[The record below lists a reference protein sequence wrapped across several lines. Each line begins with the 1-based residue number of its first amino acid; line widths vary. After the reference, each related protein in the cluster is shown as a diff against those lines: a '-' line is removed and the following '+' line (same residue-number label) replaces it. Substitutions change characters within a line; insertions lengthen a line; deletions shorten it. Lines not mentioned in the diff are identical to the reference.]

1 MGAWGPGL
9 LENDVALDA
18 LGLYDERV
26 ADGASVDDAIAAVMH
41 EMQDELDEE
50 DDRADLFLALAW
62 LASERQ
68 STPDWLAAE
77 AREVIANEV
86 ALSRW
91 EESDLYETR
100 RVFEQTLA
108 AILDGTAPHPG
119 RPGHLLPGQGS

>member
-26 ADGASVDDAIAAVMH
+26 ADGASVDDAIAAVMD

>member
-1 MGAWGPGL
+1 MGAWGPGI
-9 LENDVALDA
+9 LENDIAADA
-18 LGLYDERV
+18 RLTFDEQI
-26 ADGASVDDAIAAVMH
+26 ADGATVEDAIAAVMR
-41 EMQDELDEE
+41 ESDELLEDE